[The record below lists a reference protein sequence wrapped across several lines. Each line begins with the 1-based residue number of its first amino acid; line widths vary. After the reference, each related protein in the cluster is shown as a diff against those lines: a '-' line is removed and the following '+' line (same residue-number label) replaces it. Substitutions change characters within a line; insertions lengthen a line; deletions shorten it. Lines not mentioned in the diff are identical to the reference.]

1 MNAIHTVEKNG
12 FKLEIIQD
20 ENPTNPREDFD
31 EAGTIICWHSRYSL
45 SDKKAPK
52 FETPGDFLEF
62 AKKEKALYLPLY
74 LYEHGGITISVSEF
88 FDTWDSGQVGYIYI
102 LPVDGRKEWGKQ
114 WRKKAEACLKS
125 EIELFDAY
133 ITGRVYGYRITKK
146 NTCQHCGNTEA
157 EDVDSCWG
165 FYETEA
171 QLEKQEVYKNGMA
184 ALENAAK

>member
-1 MNAIHTVEKNG
+1 MNTIHTIEKNG

-31 EAGTIICWHSRYSL
+31 QAGTIICWHSRYSL

-52 FETPGDFLEF
+52 FDSPDDFLEF

-74 LYEHGGITISVSEF
+74 LYDHSGITISTKPFSCS
-88 FDTWDSGQVGYIYI
+88 WDSGQVGYIYI
-102 LPVDGRKEWGKQ
+102 LPADGRKEWGKQ

-125 EIELFDAY
+125 EIELFDTY
-133 ITGRVYGYRITKK
+133 LTGQVYGYQITKTV
-146 NTCQHCGNTEA
+146 TCGHCGNAEA
-157 EDVDSCWG
+157 KHVDSCWG

-171 QLEKQEVYKNGMA
+171 KIENWEVYKAGMA
-184 ALENAAK
+184 ALESAE